1 MDEWIGKGGKGVCA
15 DLQMDER
22 KDGLMRGGVEVK
34 VWTSK
39 SVVRRLIDN
48 SGGWLCGYGI
58 WCCGDDR
65 EMSGQSH
72 LTG

>member
-1 MDEWIGKGGKGVCA
+1 
-15 DLQMDER
+15 MDER
-22 KDGLMRGGVEVK
+22 KDGLVRDGIEVK
-34 VWTSK
+34 VWNRK
-39 SVVRRLIDN
+39 PVVRWLIDN
-48 SGGWLCGYGI
+48 GGGWLYGYGI

>member
-1 MDEWIGKGGKGVCA
+1 
-15 DLQMDER
+15 MDER
-22 KDGLMRGGVEVK
+22 KDGLVRDGIEVK
-34 VWTSK
+34 VWNSK
-39 SVVRRLIDN
+39 PVVRWLIDN
-48 SGGWLCGYGI
+48 GGGWLYGYGI

>member
-1 MDEWIGKGGKGVCA
+1 
-15 DLQMDER
+15 MDER
-22 KDGLMRGGVEVK
+22 KDGLMRDGIEVK
-34 VWTSK
+34 VWNGK
-39 SVVRRLIDN
+39 PMVRWLTDN
-48 SGGWLCGYGI
+48 GGGWLCGYGI

>member
-1 MDEWIGKGGKGVCA
+1 
-15 DLQMDER
+15 MDER
-22 KDGLMRGGVEVK
+22 KDGLMRDDIEVK
-34 VWTSK
+34 VWNGQPM
-39 SVVRRLIDN
+39 VRWLTDN
-48 SGGWLCGYGI
+48 SGGRLCGCGI